1 MIFVVKMP
9 KICIQSHLQKKN
21 RYYKETPE
29 GVSYMCK
36 AIEEMR
42 NQAQAEREY
51 QTQIKIA
58 LNLISLGTVSIEDI
72 AKVTNL
78 SLEDVQELAASVSA
92 KS

>member
-1 MIFVVKMP
+1 
-9 KICIQSHLQKKN
+9 
-21 RYYKETPE
+21 
-29 GVSYMCK
+29 MCK